1 LLHRAAAAYGSRAA
15 GGSPS
20 LSFSLL
26 LSFVALLQDSLSQ
39 FALNRMPLF
48 IGIHGAAPLVL
59 WSIMVATVSSS
70 FNNGGCQPLTFQ
82 KGCCICQ
89 WTVPSING
97 CCTLMATNSTV
108 KTDRFRFSLV
118 ILEKKPV

>member
-1 LLHRAAAAYGSRAA
+1 VLQWQQLLAALAAHSLLHFSHLWLYT
-15 GGSPS
+15 
-20 LSFSLL
+20 LSH
-26 LSFVALLQDSLSQ
+26 

-59 WSIMVATVSSS
+59 WSIMVATVSSL

-97 CCTLMATNSTV
+97 CCTLMTTNST
-108 KTDRFRFSLV
+108 LP
-118 ILEKKPV
+118 IAMNMC

>member
-1 LLHRAAAAYGSRAA
+1 VLQWQLLLAALTAHSLLHFSHLWLYTL
-15 GGSPS
+15 S
-20 LSFSLL
+20 LNSLN
-26 LSFVALLQDSLSQ
+26 

-59 WSIMVATVSSS
+59 WSIMVATVSSL

-89 WTVPSING
+89 WTVSSING
-97 CCTLMATNSTV
+97 CCILMATNSTV
-108 KTDRFRFSLV
+108 PAQMHR
-118 ILEKKPV
+118 EKY